1 MALSE
6 SALSE
11 LRAAIDVGQG
21 GDLIRQ
27 LAEWTMQQLVEAEAA
42 DKIGAGRYERTVGRT
57 TERNGHRPRV
67 LSTKAGDLALKIPKL
82 REGSFFPSILEPRR
96 RIDQALYA
104 VVMEAYVQGVSTR
117 SVDDLVA
124 ALGIDTGIS
133 KSQVSRICAELDAR
147 VAAFRNRTL
156 GARGCQM
163 VCVSGRGGCSS
174 QARRSRPGK
183 KISSWL
189 RASRQCQV
197 ALEVSP
203 KRSARPR
210 LRTAR

>member
-6 SALSE
+6 SAFSE

-27 LAEWTMQQLVEAEAA
+27 LAEWMMQQLVEAEAT
-42 DKIGAGRYERTVGRT
+42 DKIGAGRYERTEERV
-57 TERNGHRPRV
+57 TERNGYRPRV
-67 LSTKAGDLALKIPKL
+67 LSTKAGDLALRIPKL

-96 RIDQALYA
+96 RIDQALSA

-133 KSQVSRICAELDAR
+133 KSQVSLLASFHCWLSFPNRRSITSSSRASLSNTKADSAS
-147 VAAFRNRTL
+147 RNRSRYL
-156 GARGCQM
+156 
-163 VCVSGRGGCSS
+163 CS
-174 QARRSRPGK
+174 K
-183 KISSWL
+183 L
-189 RASRQCQV
+189 VASRHW
-197 ALEVSP
+197 A
-203 KRSARPR
+203 SATAT
-210 LRTAR
+210 RTSVEMSGECPC